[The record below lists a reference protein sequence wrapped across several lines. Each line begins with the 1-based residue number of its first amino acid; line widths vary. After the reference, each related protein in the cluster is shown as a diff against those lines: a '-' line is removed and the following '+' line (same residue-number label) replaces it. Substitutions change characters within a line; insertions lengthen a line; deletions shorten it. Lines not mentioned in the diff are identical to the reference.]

1 MDLSGFV
8 QKFSGL
14 TEEYKFYNDT
24 VTLRY
29 DPEEHVY
36 LLVEGDSLVKQDG
49 VTTVCHIIDKSNIL
63 IPWAA
68 KMVAEKLLATTP
80 VIVVDGQDFVS
91 LPREE
96 YTKLVM
102 AAKAAPK
109 EKVEEAAD
117 IGHQAHAYI
126 EGYIKSVLGIIET
139 APESPTDFK
148 VLNCC
153 NAALN
158 WMGRHNVKWV
168 KTECKIYSKKH
179 RFAGT
184 MDGLAYVDS
193 CNDPLCC
200 PHEFKN
206 RLSLI
211 DWKSSNYLHIEHII
225 QTAAYEAAYEE
236 EHGVDIE
243 DRWVI
248 RLGKTDGE
256 FDPWHFEKSAFSDD
270 YFSFLKALA
279 LYRAVQELEARIKER
294 KDFIKAAQ
302 KAAKQ
307 KEKEE
312 MLKIK
317 CKAADK
323 YKGIRAPKCNGGN
336 PCQTCLRKYA
346 EVQAGKGLTNP
357 E

>member
-1 MDLSGFV
+1 MDLSNFV

-24 VTLRY
+24 ITLRY

-80 VIVVDGQDFVS
+80 VIAVDGKDFVS
-91 LPREE
+91 LPLED
-96 YTKLVM
+96 YTKLVL

-117 IGHQAHAYI
+117 IGHQAHAWI
-126 EGYIKSVLGIIET
+126 EGYIKSVLGIIEK
-139 APESPTDFK
+139 SPDQPIDIRI
-148 VLNCC
+148 LNCC

-158 WMGRHNVKWV
+158 WMGQHNVRWV
-168 KTECKIYSKKH
+168 KTECKIYSKEY
-179 RFAGT
+179 RYAGT

-193 CNDPLCC
+193 CHNPLCC

-236 EHGVDIE
+236 EYGVDVE

-256 FDPWHFEKSAFSDD
+256 FDPWHFEADTFQGDIEAFW
-270 YFSFLKALA
+270 FALN
-279 LYRAVQELEARIKER
+279 LYRVVQELEARIKER
-294 KDFIKAAQ
+294 KDYLKAAL
-302 KAAKQ
+302 KAQKQ

-336 PCQTCLRKYA
+336 PCQTCLEKYA
-346 EVQAGKGLTNP
+346 AVQATKGLTDS
-357 E
+357 